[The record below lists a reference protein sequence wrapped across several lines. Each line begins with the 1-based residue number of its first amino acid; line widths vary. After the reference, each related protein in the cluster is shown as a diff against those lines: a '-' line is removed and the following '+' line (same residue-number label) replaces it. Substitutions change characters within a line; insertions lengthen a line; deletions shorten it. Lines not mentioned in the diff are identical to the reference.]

1 MFKRHKSLFF
11 NFIYLFKIPKRIA
24 YWSYIGL
31 FIKGLMKRKMKILW
45 DIIFVHMYEIVKIQ
59 CIFNKL
65 LDLFSFPMN
74 ELNEL
79 DLNDETILA
88 KISHVLHL
96 TSNFFI
102 YETK

>member
-1 MFKRHKSLFF
+1 
-11 NFIYLFKIPKRIA
+11 
-24 YWSYIGL
+24 
-31 FIKGLMKRKMKILW
+31 
-45 DIIFVHMYEIVKIQ
+45 MYEIVKIQ